1 MACMAADGT
10 LTVQAKLVLTAFQ
23 TPRTAEDVAATTD
36 LALFRIRGSLRE
48 LVAAGLLEQ
57 IGDAY
62 QITRAGRQRLEVPAA

>member
-1 MACMAADGT
+1 MSADGT
-10 LTVQAKLVLTAFQ
+10 LTVQAKLVLTALQ

-48 LVAAGLLEQ
+48 LVAAGLLEH

-62 QITRAGRQRLEVPAA
+62 QITKAGQQRLAATAA